1 MWESCHVHLPESMSL
16 VLLGSAVGVLWWC
29 TTAFGLGAERG
40 SVLSVESLRDV
51 LDLSEP
57 LLLEYE

>member
-1 MWESCHVHLPESMSL
+1 MSL

-40 SVLSVESLRDV
+40 SVLSVESRRDV
-51 LDLSEP
+51 LYLSEP